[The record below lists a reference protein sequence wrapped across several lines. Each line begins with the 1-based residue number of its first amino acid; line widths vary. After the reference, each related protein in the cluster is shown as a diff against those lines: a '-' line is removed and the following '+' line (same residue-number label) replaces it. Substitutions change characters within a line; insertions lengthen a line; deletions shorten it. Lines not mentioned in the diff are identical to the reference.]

1 MRTTPQLFCI
11 TLLLL
16 LRCAPVWAQVSGG
29 NSVYNFIN
37 LPTSA
42 RVTGAG
48 GNLITVRDADLSLA
62 YHNPALLNY
71 KMHNRAVMSIT
82 PYMAG
87 IKQGYLGYA
96 RHYDSIATT
105 FQAGLQFIS
114 YGTMVGKDETNTNIG
129 DFSAGEFALT
139 LGAGRQWDKYS
150 YGVNYKLIYSRL
162 GDYTSVGNSFDFAAA
177 YDDTAKR
184 FTATVLLTNVGFQ
197 FTPYYQGSRES
208 LPLDL
213 QIGFSKRLKYVPFRI
228 SLVMHNL
235 TKWNIYY
242 DDPDL
247 ATNDGNLFGDTTE
260 SEKKVGQFFDN
271 FARHLIVGGE
281 LYLGKAMWIN
291 FAYNHQRRAEL
302 AATVRPGLAGLS
314 FGFGLNI
321 KQFSISMGRARYHAK
336 QASTTITLGVNIH
349 QLQKKNRPPKKTKD
363 SLPPVAAPAQEN

>member
-1 MRTTPQLFCI
+1 MRLIPQLFFI

-16 LRCAPVWAQVSGG
+16 LLHLPALAQVSGG

-71 KMHNRAVMSIT
+71 KMHDRAVMSIT

-114 YGTMVGKDETNTNIG
+114 YGTMAGRDETNTNIG

-139 LGAGRQWDKYS
+139 LGAGRQWDRYS

-197 FTPYYQGSRES
+197 FTPYYKGSRES

-260 SEKKVGQFFDN
+260 SDKKVGQFFDN

-281 LYLGKAMWIN
+281 LYLGKVMWIN

-302 AATVRPGLAGLS
+302 AASVRPGLAGLS

-321 KQFSISMGRARYHAK
+321 KQFSISIGRARYHAK
-336 QASTTITLGVNIH
+336 QASTTITLGVNIN
-349 QLQKKNRPPKKTKD
+349 QLQKKNRPPKKTND

>member
-1 MRTTPQLFCI
+1 MRLIPQLFFI

-16 LRCAPVWAQVSGG
+16 LLHLPALAQVSGG

-71 KMHNRAVMSIT
+71 KMHDRAVMSIT

-114 YGTMVGKDETNTNIG
+114 YGTMAGRDETNTNIG

-139 LGAGRQWDKYS
+139 LGAGRQWDRYS

-197 FTPYYQGSRES
+197 FTPYYKGSRES

-228 SLVMHNL
+228 SLVVHNL

-260 SEKKVGQFFDN
+260 SDKKVGQFFDN

-281 LYLGKAMWIN
+281 LYLGKVMWIN

-302 AATVRPGLAGLS
+302 AASVRPGLAGLS

-336 QASTTITLGVNIH
+336 QASTTITLGVNIN
-349 QLQKKNRPPKKTKD
+349 QLQKKNRPPKKTND